1 MDLRPLQNHIAGQW
15 VDAEHSGLLPV
26 ENPSTGAII
35 GHVPLS
41 TVSETH
47 RAIEA
52 AASAFPAWSRTPVS
66 RRAQYLFA
74 LLELLRKSEEEIA
87 RSITEENGK
96 SLTDARAEVKRLV
109 ENCEVA
115 CGMPV
120 LQQGAKLIGASDGID
135 GEVLRL
141 PIGVFGMIAPFNFP
155 GMVPFWFLPYLRAEA
170 LGADPADHAA
180 HRSPHR
186 PNQSS
191 PRRVQP
197 RPRRPGRR

>member
-1 MDLRPLQNHIAGQW
+1 MDQRPLQNFIAGQW
-15 VDAEHSGLLPV
+15 VDAENSGLLPV
-26 ENPSTGAII
+26 ENPSTGGII
-35 GHVPLS
+35 AQVPLS
-41 TVSETH
+41 TAVETQ

-52 AASAFPAWSRTPVS
+52 AAAAFPAWARTPVS
-66 RRAQYLFA
+66 RRVQYLFA
-74 LLELLRKSEEEIA
+74 LLEHLRHQEEEIA

-120 LQQGAKLIGASDGID
+120 LQQGSKLVGASDGID

-155 GMVPFWFLPYLRAEA
+155 GMVPFWFLP
-170 LGADPADHAA
+170 
-180 HRSPHR
+180 
-186 PNQSS
+186 
-191 PRRVQP
+191 
-197 RPRRPGRR
+197 